1 MSRKPDPRDYVT
13 KIDPR
18 LSRKDGP
25 LQVLRSPKSA
35 PAPEPE
41 PEAEAEI

>member
-1 MSRKPDPRDYVT
+1 MSGKPEPGDYVT
-13 KIDPR
+13 KVDPR

-25 LQVLRSPKSA
+25 LQVLRSPKAA
-35 PAPEPE
+35 PVPEPE

>member
-1 MSRKPDPRDYVT
+1 MKRKPDPSNYVT
-13 KIDPR
+13 KIDPG

-25 LQVLRSPKSA
+25 LQVLSSPKAA
-35 PAPEPE
+35 PRPEPE

>member
-1 MSRKPDPRDYVT
+1 MTRKPDSGDYVT

-25 LQVLRSPKSA
+25 LQVLSSPKA
-35 PAPEPE
+35 TPQPEPE
-41 PEAEAEI
+41 PEAEAEP

>member
-1 MSRKPDPRDYVT
+1 MSRKPDPAGYVT

-18 LSRKDGP
+18 LSRRDEP
-25 LQVLRSPKSA
+25 LQVLSSPKAA
-35 PAPEPE
+35 PVPAPE

>member
-1 MSRKPDPRDYVT
+1 MSRKPDPSNYVT

-18 LSRKDGP
+18 LSGKGGP
-25 LQVLRSPKSA
+25 LQVLSSPKA
-35 PAPEPE
+35 APEPE